1 MPMDGAG
8 AGPGADELDLGEVEA
23 TLRADLEK
31 ISAEI
36 AELTKPPEA
45 GATIGF
51 GKRIGE
57 GTTEAID
64 RFTSVGVANDL
75 QAIRDRTERA
85 LEKIGEGTYGVCDS
99 CGKQI
104 PAGRLQVA
112 PASALCVE
120 CAQAKR

>member
-1 MPMDGAG
+1 MDVA
-8 AGPGADELDLGEVEA
+8 ETEVR
-23 TLRADLEK
+23 LRADLAT

-36 AELTKPPEA
+36 EELTKPPET

-57 GTTEAID
+57 GTTEAVD

-75 QAIRDRTERA
+75 QAIKVDTERA
-85 LEKIGEGTYGVCDS
+85 LAKIDQGTYGICDN
-99 CGKQI
+99 CGQPI
-104 PAGRLQVA
+104 AGGRLRAA

-120 CAQAKR
+120 CARAAG